1 MDQQQPV
8 VTEDQYNATMAA
20 AYRGQGNQEADPVEL
35 PPPAAM
41 PEGGVDKFYNKQT
54 GEYNW
59 AAHAREAEYRLGQYR
74 NQTQEPDPTQQQYED
89 QQQNTGVQQPW
100 ERAGL
105 NGQELAQKIMA
116 QGDITPEDYAALE
129 AAGYPRDFARSYI
142 EGMVA
147 RIDGQ
152 IDEQINYVG
161 GEQEWESLRQWAV
174 TNLDGTEQQRIENLL
189 RTDYRSAVDLL
200 RFRRGTVANEPD
212 LINGDGGFGN
222 SFGYRSKAEM
232 KNDMADPRYMKDP
245 MFRQQVAQR
254 MRQATWDLDPQ

>member
-105 NGQELAQKIMA
+105 NPSL
-116 QGDITPEDYAALE
+116 TPAPNSSL
-129 AAGYPRDFARSYI
+129 PLK
-142 EGMVA
+142 
-147 RIDGQ
+147 
-152 IDEQINYVG
+152 YV
-161 GEQEWESLRQWAV
+161 
-174 TNLDGTEQQRIENLL
+174 TLL
-189 RTDYRSAVDLL
+189 MIFGSQLHSG
-200 RFRRGTVANEPD
+200 RR
-212 LINGDGGFGN
+212 L
-222 SFGYRSKAEM
+222 
-232 KNDMADPRYMKDP
+232 
-245 MFRQQVAQR
+245 
-254 MRQATWDLDPQ
+254 